1 MSIPLD
7 RLYNFLEDVVN
18 QDIVI
23 YRWYPHGSK
32 KLTDLQPLKKYENLC
47 SEQLLPGVIAHDQE
61 PINFDQYCNDE
72 ILEWKNIIAINFPKI
87 LTVSD
92 HELIQMVRFSD
103 KKLLEILHGPRKMFF
118 IHSEL
123 RSAEVIKL
131 KDNNLTPIYYWCHAL
146 LARDWFRY
154 AKHDPAIKHKNIIKP
169 FLIYNRAWSGTREYR
184 LKFAEMLVNNGLSDL
199 CHMGF
204 NSIDNDKTYQTHKFK
219 NPALRIN
226 STDLEKHFFNNRA
239 DSTASADYCT
249 EDYQQTQL
257 EVVLETLFDDARW
270 HLTEKALRPIACG
283 HPFILAATPGSLQY
297 LRSYGFETFGG
308 LIDETYDS
316 IVDPVQRLRAIV
328 ESMKQLLSAGPEIWH
343 QLQVIAK
350 RNQQRFFSDE
360 FQQQVI
366 DEFLTNFNQA
376 ILTMT
381 PSQDSPG
388 GLSQ

>member
-7 RLYNFLEDVVN
+7 RLYNFLQDVVN

-32 KLTDLQPLKKYENLC
+32 KLTDLLPLKNYGSLELEW
-47 SEQLLPGVIAHDQE
+47 SLPGVVAHDQE
-61 PINFDQYCNDE
+61 PINFDQYTNTDK
-72 ILEWKNIIAINFPKI
+72 LEWKRIAEMYSPNL

-92 HELIQMVRFSD
+92 HEFIKMAID
-103 KKLLEILHGPRKMFF
+103 KILAIIYHENRNMFV

-123 RSAEVIKL
+123 NSVEVDRFKDSAIIPV
-131 KDNNLTPIYYWCHAL
+131 YYWCHAL
-146 LARDWFRY
+146 IAQDWFRY
-154 AKHDPAIKHKNIIKP
+154 AKHDPALTIKNVNKP

-184 LKFAEMLVNNGLSDL
+184 LKFAEMIANSGLASL
-199 CHMGF
+199 CKMGF
-204 NSIDNDKTYQTHKFK
+204 NSMDGNQVYHTHIFK
-219 NPALRIN
+219 NTAFQIA
-226 STDLEKHFFNNRA
+226 STDLEKHFFKNQT
-239 DSTASADYCT
+239 DSSASADYCT
-249 EDYQQTQL
+249 EDYQQTQI
-257 EVVLETLFDDARW
+257 EVVLETLFDDTRW
-270 HLTEKALRPIACG
+270 HLTEKTLRPIACG
-283 HPFILAATPGSLQY
+283 HPFMLAATPGSLKY
-297 LRSYGFETFGG
+297 LHSYGFETFDG

-316 IVDPVQRLRAIV
+316 ILDPVQRLQAIV
-328 ESMKQLLSAGPEIWH
+328 ESMKQLMSAGQETWN

-376 ILTMT
+376 ILTIT

-388 GLSQ
+388 GLLQ

>member
-7 RLYNFLEDVVN
+7 RLYTFLQDVVN

-32 KLTDLQPLKKYENLC
+32 KLTDLQPLRNYGSLELEH
-47 SEQLLPGVIAHDQE
+47 SLPSVIAHDQE
-61 PINFDQYCNDE
+61 PINFDQYTDADK
-72 ILEWKNIIAINFPKI
+72 LEWKYANIPY
-87 LTVSD
+87 VP
-92 HELIQMVRFSD
+92 
-103 KKLLEILHGPRKMFF
+103 KLLTIDDRELVKMSVYDILSLACQENRKMLVA
-118 IHSEL
+118 HSEL
-123 RSAEVIKL
+123 NSVEIVNLEGA
-131 KDNNLTPIYYWCHAL
+131 NNNVAPVYYWCHAL
-146 LARDWFRY
+146 IARDWYRY
-154 AKHDPAIKHKNIIKP
+154 AQHDPAIKHKNIKKL

-184 LKFAEMLVNNGLSDL
+184 LKFAEMLVKNGLSEL

-204 NSIDNDKTYQTHKFK
+204 NSVDSTKVYQSHQFK
-219 NPALRIN
+219 NSAFQIESL
-226 STDLEKHFFNNRA
+226 DLEQYFFKNLT

-249 EDYQQTQL
+249 EDYQQTQI
-257 EVVLETLFDDARW
+257 EVVLETLFDDTRW
-270 HLTEKALRPIACG
+270 HLTEKTLRPIACG
-283 HPFILAATPGSLQY
+283 HPFILAATAGSLKY
-297 LRSYGFETFGG
+297 LRSYGFETFDG

-316 IVDPVQRLRAIV
+316 ILDPVQRLQAIV
-328 ESMKQLLSAGPEIWH
+328 NSMKQLMSADQETWH

-366 DEFLTNFNQA
+366 DELLTNFNQA
-376 ILTMT
+376 ILTIT